1 MGSIHTY
8 SQTLV
13 SVHNHVANALSSDD
27 AVFYDIALPTL
38 RRPAYLS
45 EYVNTICMDPNYTA
59 PDHSHCVTAGWGD
72 LVHGANEGVE
82 LPHHASLQI
91 VPNSVCAERYDVS
104 PEDLDVS
111 PEDHDVS
118 QEDHDVSPED
128 HDVSPEDHDV
138 SPEDYDVSPE
148 DTPLIYAAGEGRDSC
163 QVDSGGPLACFHDG
177 HWIKVGVV
185 NSGKGCAG
193 NPLYPSF
200 YTRVNYFYDWIENV
214 IDSN

>member
-1 MGSIHTY
+1 MFIPML
-8 SQTLV
+8 QRE
-13 SVHNHVANALSSDD
+13 
-27 AVFYDIALPTL
+27 
-38 RRPAYLS
+38 RRRCFP
-45 EYVNTICMDPNYTA
+45 
-59 PDHSHCVTAGWGD
+59 
-72 LVHGANEGVE
+72 GANEGVE

-163 QVDSGGPLACFHDG
+163 QVGFN
-177 HWIKVGVV
+177 IV
-185 NSGKGCAG
+185 N
-193 NPLYPSF
+193 
-200 YTRVNYFYDWIENV
+200 VH
-214 IDSN
+214 